1 MGRRRAKLRLLAGF
15 WDLTAE
21 DKERLAQLA
30 EDPSSQSIL
39 ADALQDINSLEG
51 AEEEQIAQYVEE
63 GSVAGILVRAD
74 YSDDAAWTSFVE
86 NLMDAEKDLAIP
98 VDEESAEGSG
108 STAQN
113 EEEDSESED
122 EDEDEQMA
130 SASGPS
136 SGPAPASLFALL
148 SPPETSPLHSRIT
161 GISNLTALRL
171 VNDADAVR
179 GPVPPP
185 GTQRSSSDGVH
196 RLSDLHG
203 FVEAYRGPL
212 VWIYDARSNSD
223 RAARVVSQCAEGFGA
238 AT

>member
-1 MGRRRAKLRLLAGF
+1 MGRRKAKLRLLTGF

-39 ADALQDINSLEG
+39 SDALEDINSLEG
-51 AEEEQIAQYVEE
+51 VEEEQISQYVEE
-63 GSVAGILVRAD
+63 GSVAGILVRTD
-74 YSDDAAWTSFVE
+74 YSDNAAWTSFVE
-86 NLMDAEKDLAIP
+86 TLMDAEKDLAAPI
-98 VDEESAEGSG
+98 DEKAGEGSG
-108 STAQN
+108 SSAQN

-122 EDEDEQMA
+122 EGEDELMT
-130 SASGPS
+130 SGSDPS
-136 SGPAPASLFALL
+136 SGPAPASLFAFL
-148 SPPETSPLHSRIT
+148 SPPETSPLRSRIT

-179 GPVPPP
+179 GPVPPT
-185 GTQRSSSDGVH
+185 GTQRSRSDAGH

-212 VWIYDARSNSD
+212 VWIYDTRSNSD